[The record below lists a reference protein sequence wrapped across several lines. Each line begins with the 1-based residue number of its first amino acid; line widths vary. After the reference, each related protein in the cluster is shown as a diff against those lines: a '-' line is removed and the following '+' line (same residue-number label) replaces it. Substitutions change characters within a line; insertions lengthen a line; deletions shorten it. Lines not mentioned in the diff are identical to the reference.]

1 MKRPLL
7 LGHRGSPKVQKENTL
22 ESFRSALE
30 AGLDGFELDVQ
41 RTLDGVLVTHHDFH
55 LSDGRLI
62 AALRHAELPAEIPT
76 LEAVLKLAHDRNA
89 FVNVEIKLESA
100 NTDGRERETAALIAR
115 LGMPESTMVSS
126 FNPLSLARV
135 KFADFKLQTALLYA
149 PGLTQ
154 WYLKDGVSANLLFVS
169 AIHPNHSQVTPELI
183 ARAHARG
190 WRVNTWTVND
200 LETARQLIAMGTD
213 GLIGDYPAL
222 LIEARDSVNAVS
234 SAV

>member
-41 RTLDGVLVTHHDFH
+41 RTIDGVLVTHHDFH
-55 LSDGRLI
+55 LADGRLI
-62 AALRHAELPAEIPT
+62 AALRHAELPAEVPT
-76 LEAVLKLAHDRNA
+76 LETVLSLARERNA
-89 FVNVEIKLESA
+89 FVNVEIKLEQA
-100 NTDGRERETAALIAR
+100 NSDGRERETAALIAR
-115 LGMPESTMVSS
+115 LEMRESTIISS
-126 FNPLSLARV
+126 FNPVSLARV
-135 KFADFKLQTALLYA
+135 KFADFKLATALLYA
-149 PGLTQ
+149 PDLTQ

-169 AIHPNHSQVTPELI
+169 AIHPHHSQVTPELI

-200 LETARQLIAMGTD
+200 LELARRLIGMGID
-213 GLIGDYPAL
+213 ALIGDYPAL
-222 LIEARDSVNAVS
+222 LLEARDGV
-234 SAV
+234 